1 MVLRQ
6 LLWLSLLWLA
16 GCATQSTVQD
26 VRADLTFKEL
36 DIGRGRSVFLEVV
49 DNVDASLSE
58 RGLVDERFVLALEL
72 KRDVRAALYNFGFA
86 TAYSAEEADLQ
97 LTVNAD
103 ELLFVV
109 GDDPVLTPLLLR
121 NTVRFVLQKNL
132 VLHTFTYSTQ
142 RTHKLGL
149 APSVDTSR
157 ELISQILTDTLQ
169 RAVSDTAFIAE
180 LSAP

>member
-1 MVLRQ
+1 MGFRQ
-6 LLWLSLLWLA
+6 WVIWSLLCLV
-16 GCATQSTVQD
+16 GCATQPAVQD
-26 VRADLTFKEL
+26 VRANLSFKEL
-36 DIGRGRSVFLEVV
+36 DIGRGRSVFLDVV
-49 DNVDASLSE
+49 DNVDASLAE

-86 TAYSAEEADLQ
+86 TAHSPEEADLK

-103 ELLFVV
+103 ELLFIA

-149 APSVDTSR
+149 SPSLEKSR
-157 ELISQILTDTLQ
+157 ELISEILTDTLQ
-169 RAVSDTAFIAE
+169 RAVGDAAFIAE